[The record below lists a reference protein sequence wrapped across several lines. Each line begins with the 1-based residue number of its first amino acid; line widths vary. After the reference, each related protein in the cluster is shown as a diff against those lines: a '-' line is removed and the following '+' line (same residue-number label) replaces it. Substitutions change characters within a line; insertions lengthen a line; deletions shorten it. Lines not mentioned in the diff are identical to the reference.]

1 MQEEPS
7 HIQLSDKNQ
16 NKMTELLMK
25 MSNKL
30 IINSF
35 HLIKKIKWINWAIV
49 QWQIITV
56 LVMAE
61 VVGQTAGRGGGG

>member
-7 HIQLSDKNQ
+7 YSQLSDKNQ

-30 IINSF
+30 IIN
-35 HLIKKIKWINWAIV
+35 
-49 QWQIITV
+49 
-56 LVMAE
+56 
-61 VVGQTAGRGGGG
+61 

>member
-1 MQEEPS
+1 MQEEPGYS
-7 HIQLSDKNQ
+7 QVSDNNQ
-16 NKMTELLMK
+16 DKMSELLMK

-35 HLIKKIKWINWAIV
+35 HFIKKIKWINWTIL

-56 LVMAE
+56 LAMAE
-61 VVGQTAGRGGGG
+61 VVGRTAGRGGGG